1 MFLKKHGPNKHG
13 LKKHG
18 LKNSLKNMDLKK
30 YGLKKAICEQF
41 GIDFQSCLR
50 KLFS

>member
-1 MFLKKHGPNKHG
+1 MFLKKHGLNKHG

-30 YGLKKAICEQF
+30 IW
-41 GIDFQSCLR
+41 S
-50 KLFS
+50 